1 MNRENLLLFIDR
13 KSKKKLKF
21 NCTYS
26 IVFYHSLQIKNVLKK
41 NSMPKCN

>member
-1 MNRENLLLFIDR
+1 MNRENLFLFIDSE
-13 KSKKKLKF
+13 SKKKLKF
-21 NCTYS
+21 NCTDS